1 MRLVAAMLN
10 LCLTIIPVFAAIL
23 FGASRTDALIVAGS
37 LFSPSHGRSFEYR
50 VFTPP
55 GYSPT
60 GTTRY
65 PVVFSLHGNGGT
77 PAQRAATYSSTLT
90 QKMTSGEIMPMIWVF
105 PDGQLDSYYGNA
117 FDGHKQVYTHIID
130 ELLPYIDA
138 NFKTKGDRNNR
149 AMEGFSMGGF
159 GSGLY
164 AAKNPELFSAT
175 LLYGAVLPN
184 WADLLRKEADT
195 ALEMYNNQE
204 PNWLPYSI
212 YDVTAANAA
221 AIAATVDYKQI
232 VGDADGH
239 RQGNFVFRDFLLS
252 LGIDPQFQIL
262 PGVTHSGGL
271 YLAEGS
277 GLTFLNDHFLRAG
290 QVSVPCDYNRNGT
303 VDAADYVLWRKYN
316 NSVTTLPNDSTAGT
330 GPTDYPVW
338 RSHFGQPTLGAG
350 SSSLVEAAIPE
361 PATVVLLLFA
371 AAGWYARQRL
381 R

>member
-1 MRLVAAMLN
+1 
-10 LCLTIIPVFAAIL
+10 
-23 FGASRTDALIVAGS
+23 
-37 LFSPSHGRSFEYR
+37 

-60 GTTRY
+60 DKTRY

-77 PAQRAATYSSTLT
+77 PAQRATTYAPTLT

-105 PDGQLDSYYGNA
+105 PDGQRDSYYGNA
-117 FDGHKQVYTHIID
+117 FDGHKQVYTHIIE
-130 ELLPYIDA
+130 ELLPHIDA
-138 NFKTKGDRNNR
+138 SFKTKGDRDNR

-195 ALEMYNNQE
+195 ALEMYNNRE
-204 PNWLPYSI
+204 SNWLPYSI

-221 AIAATVDYKQI
+221 AIAETVDYKQI

-239 RQGNFVFRDFLLS
+239 RQGNFIFRDFLLS
-252 LGIDPQFQIL
+252 LGIDPHFQIL

-271 YLAEGS
+271 YLTEGS
-277 GLTFLNDHFLRAG
+277 GLAFLNGHFLRAS
-290 QVSVPCDYNRNGT
+290 QVSAPGDYNQNGT
-303 VDAADYVLWRKYN
+303 LDAADYVAWRKDN
-316 NSVTTLPNDSTAGT
+316 NTAVTLPNDATPGT
-330 GPTDYPVW
+330 SATDYTVW
-338 RSHFGQPTLGAG
+338 RANFGQIAG
-350 SSSLVEAAIPE
+350 SGSSASANAAVPE
-361 PATVVLLLFA
+361 PATFVLLMFA
-371 AAGWYARQRL
+371 AAGWYL
-381 R
+381 RRGRTE